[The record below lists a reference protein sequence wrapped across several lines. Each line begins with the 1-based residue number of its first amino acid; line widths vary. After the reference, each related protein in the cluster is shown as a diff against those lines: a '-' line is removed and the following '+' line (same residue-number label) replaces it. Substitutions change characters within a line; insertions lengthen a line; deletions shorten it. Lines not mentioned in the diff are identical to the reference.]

1 MEKHMKCLHI
11 RVAYMMLNDS
21 CAGHVTEIEVAR
33 PYSGPRHVGVVCVL
47 WKAPFTHVVG
57 AAKAIAADNTQQHNQ

>member
-1 MEKHMKCLHI
+1 
-11 RVAYMMLNDS
+11 MLNDS
-21 CAGHVTEIEVAR
+21 WAGHENEIEVAR

-57 AAKAIAADNTQQHNQ
+57 AAKAIAADNTQQYNQ